1 MDFIPEIHKILYI
14 IYMIIKRHL
23 EKSIEKMLHAK
34 KVLILLGARQV
45 GKTTLLR
52 ELFERKKNAEWLDG
66 DEQDTH
72 EFFKGISAIRLKH
85 YFKDKKFLIIDEA
98 QNIED
103 IGTKLK
109 LIADNVEHLHV
120 IATGSS
126 AFEIANK
133 TNEPLT
139 GRKWEY
145 RMYPLSFSEM
155 AEHNGLLSEKRMLPH
170 RLVYG
175 YYPEIVNN
183 FGNEK
188 GILKQLS
195 DSYLYKDILKW
206 EGIQKPDK
214 LLKLLQAL
222 AYQIGSQVSFSEL
235 GQIVGLDSKT
245 VEKYI
250 VLLEQCFVIF
260 RLNSFSRNLR
270 NELKNSKKI
279 YFYDLGIRN
288 ALIANFSDISTRQ
301 DVGAMWEN
309 FVISERKK
317 KLEYSG
323 IWKNCWFWR
332 TKQQQEIDYLE
343 EGDGCLNGYEIKW
356 NPKAKVKGKNSFL
369 TSYKNSSFE
378 VIDKSNIED
387 FL

>member
-1 MDFIPEIHKILYI
+1 M
-14 IYMIIKRHL
+14 IKRHL
-23 EKSIEKMLHAK
+23 EKNIEKMLNAK

-45 GKTTLLR
+45 GKTTLLK
-52 ELFERKKNAEWLDG
+52 ELFDKKNAEWLNG

-72 EFFKGISAIRLKH
+72 EFFKEVSVIRLRH

-98 QNIED
+98 QNIEN

-155 AEHNGLLSEKRMLPH
+155 AEHSGLLSEKRMLPH

-175 YYPEIVNN
+175 YYPEVVNN

-222 AYQIGSQVSFSEL
+222 AYQIGSQVSFAEL

-288 ALIANFSDISTRQ
+288 ALIANFSDISIRQ

-317 KLEYSG
+317 KLEYNE

-343 EGDGCLNGYEIKW
+343 EGDGRLNSYEIKW

-378 VIDKSNIED
+378 VIDKSNVED
-387 FL
+387 FLM